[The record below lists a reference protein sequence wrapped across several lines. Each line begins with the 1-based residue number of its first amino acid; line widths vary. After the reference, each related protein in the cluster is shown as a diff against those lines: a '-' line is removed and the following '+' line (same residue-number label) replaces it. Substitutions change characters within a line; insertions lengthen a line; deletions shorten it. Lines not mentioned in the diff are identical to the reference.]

1 MPVTMT
7 PARAVAGIAVFADDA
22 PALAAAWLAVLG
34 IELEQRVH
42 DDGREHWI
50 GDLGG
55 VHVELK
61 ALRTATGDTTS
72 DAVGDEARG
81 TSRAELSFTVEDAGA
96 TFERALAEGWHAHEQ
111 PATHRWGTFC
121 TVLDPEG
128 NRIGLY
134 TPPAQAREGGE
145 S

>member
-1 MPVTMT
+1 MPVVMT
-7 PARAVAGIAVFADDA
+7 PARAVAGIAIFADD
-22 PALAAAWLAVLG
+22 PASLAAAWLTVLG
-34 IELEQRVH
+34 IELEHRVH
-42 DDGREHWI
+42 EDGREHWI

-61 ALRTATGDTTS
+61 ALTTAAGETTS

-81 TSRAELSFTVEDAGA
+81 TSRAELSFTVGDARA
-96 TFERALAEGWHAHEQ
+96 TFERALAEGWTAHEQ
-111 PATHRWGTFC
+111 PAEHRWGTFC

-134 TPPAQAREGGE
+134 TPPAQPRDGDEG
-145 S
+145 